1 MNLNIKKWK
10 YYFLRQK
17 NNTLIHKQSFKCKDL
32 IISFNKE
39 GDSPKSEEEKEEKE
53 KERIRIHLIY
63 KQREWV
69 QYLYILLIY

>member
-1 MNLNIKKWK
+1 MNLNIKMEIL
-10 YYFLRQK
+10 FLRQ

-63 KQREWV
+63 KQRNGFN
-69 QYLYILLIY
+69 IYTFY